1 MAYSSLLGL
10 LLPDTGSLSGT
21 WGTAVNDQITSLL
34 DAAVA
39 GTTTLSTDADVTLT
53 DTQSVANQARQAIL
67 LCTGARTVTR
77 NITAPAR
84 SKAYIVVN
92 ATSGGQTVVIRG
104 AGPTS
109 GVSIANGTRALV
121 AWTGSDFAV
130 VAANQIALADVTG
143 LGAGVA
149 TFLATPSSANLAA
162 AVTGG
167 TGSGALVFGTAP
179 TISDA
184 TFTDGYTEESVT
196 ANSSTAY
203 TISLA
208 NGTAQ
213 FITMTGNCTFTFPTP
228 TAGKSF
234 SLFLKQDG
242 TGSRTATWPGTVLWP
257 YGVTPTLT
265 TTANKTDRFVFTSD
279 GTYWYGSVAGQ
290 SY

>member
-53 DTQSVANQARQAIL
+53 DTQGVANQARQAIL

-92 ATSGGQTVVIRG
+92 ATSGGQAVVIRG

-130 VAANQIALADVTG
+130 VAANQVALADVTG

-162 AVTGG
+162 TITGE

-184 TFTDGYTEESVT
+184 TFTDGYTEETVA

-203 TISLA
+203 TINLA
-208 NGTAQ
+208 NGTVQ

-257 YGVTPTLT
+257 YGISPTLT
-265 TTANKTDRFVFTSD
+265 TTINKTDRFVFTAD
-279 GTYWYGSVAGQ
+279 GTNWFGSVAGQ

>member
-21 WGTAVNDQITSLL
+21 WGTAVNDQITALTDS
-34 DAAVA
+34 AIA

-53 DTQSVANQARQAIL
+53 DTQGVANQARQAVL
-67 LCTGARTVTR
+67 LCSGARTVTR

-92 ATSGGQTVVIRG
+92 ATTGGQAVVIRG
-104 AGPTS
+104 AGPTT
-109 GVSIANGTRALV
+109 GVTIANGTQALV
-121 AWTGSDFAV
+121 AWTGADFAV
-130 VAANQIALADVTG
+130 VAASAVALSAITG
-143 LGAGVA
+143 LGSGVA

-162 AVTGG
+162 AVTGE

-179 TISDA
+179 TIGDA
-184 TFTDGYTEESVT
+184 TFTNGYTEESVT

-203 TISLA
+203 TITLD
-208 NGTAQ
+208 NGTVQ

-242 TGSRTATWPGTVLWP
+242 TGSRLATWPGTVLWP
-257 YGVTPTLT
+257 YGITPTLT
-265 TTANKTDRFVFTSD
+265 TTINKTDRFVFTAD
-279 GTYWYGSVAGQ
+279 GTNWFGSVAGQ

>member
-53 DTQSVANQARQAIL
+53 DTQGVANQARQAIL

-92 ATSGGQTVVIRG
+92 ATSGGQAVVIRG

-130 VAANQIALADVTG
+130 VAANQVALADVTG

-162 AVTGG
+162 TVTGE

-184 TFTDGYTEESVT
+184 TFTDGYTEETVT

-203 TISLA
+203 TINLA
-208 NGTAQ
+208 NGTVQ

-257 YGVTPTLT
+257 YGISPTLT
-265 TTANKTDRFVFTSD
+265 TTINKTDRFVFTAD
-279 GTYWYGSVAGQ
+279 GTNWFGSVAGQ

>member
-34 DAAVA
+34 DSAIS

-53 DTQSVANQARQAIL
+53 DTQGVANQARQAIL

-92 ATSGGQTVVIRG
+92 ATTGGQAIVIRG
-104 AGPTS
+104 VGPTT
-109 GVSIANGTRALV
+109 GVTVPNGSALLV
-121 AWTGSDFAV
+121 AWGGSDFV
-130 VAANQIALADVTG
+130 SVAETVLSNKTIAN
-143 LGAGVA
+143 
-149 TFLATPSSANLAA
+149 
-162 AVTGG
+162 
-167 TGSGALVFGTAP
+167 
-179 TISDA
+179 A
-184 TFTDGYTEESVT
+184 TFTDGYTEETVT
-196 ANSSTAY
+196 ANSGTAY

-208 NGTAQ
+208 NGTVQ
-213 FITMTGNCTFTFPTP
+213 FITLTGNCTFTFPTP
-228 TAGKSF
+228 TAGRSF

-242 TGSRTATWPGTVLWP
+242 TGSRLATWPGTVLWP
-257 YGVTPTLT
+257 YSITPTLT
-265 TTANKTDRFVFTSD
+265 TTINKTDRFVFTAD
-279 GTYWYGSVAGQ
+279 GTNWFGAIAGQ